1 MLNILYHPRLLG
13 MHCCYGGIENDFD
26 FFGPNW
32 SLRHEN
38 LEKLIKT
45 VHSLKSYRLGHFK
58 VLFFYCSYGHFELL
72 E

>member
-32 SLRHEN
+32 SLHHEN

-45 VHSLKSYRLGHFK
+45 VA
-58 VLFFYCSYGHFELL
+58 
-72 E
+72 